1 MGGRENKRPKKKS
14 IKAKVT
20 SKFSEKRLES
30 RMGKK
35 QKKGMA
41 GPSTEFVTRSHA
53 LKKLQVTLK
62 DFRRLCILKG
72 IYPRVPEKTPK
83 NGTGKIF
90 YDIKDLTYLNHEP
103 LLNKF
108 REFKSFMK
116 KIRKSS
122 GRNEIEKA
130 RQRDALKPQM
140 TLDHLVK
147 ERYPRFVDALRD
159 LDDCLCMIHLF
170 AALPSVGRVTA
181 SHTIKCQE
189 LTRQWQY
196 YVAKSHCLSKT
207 FVSIKGYY
215 FQATVL
221 GEQIT
226 WLVPHKFTQQVPKEV
241 DLRVMV
247 TFLDFYEV
255 FLKFVLYKLF
265 SMENLSYPPTIDKK
279 LNDAGSCLLAVRT
292 EGQSVDAAANN
303 PDMVTVALKG
313 SEGGDADADMDVDET
328 SAAGASKGK
337 AGKGSKQKA
346 SAAAVTTM
354 ESKLATLGAKL
365 DNMPD
370 FDEYELSEAE
380 KAEKLPVEEL
390 SAAFKGFQEED
401 DHVGEEERTVFSTVE
416 SQEKTK
422 RLFSGLRFFCNREV
436 PLDWMQLCIISHGGQ
451 VGWDG
456 ETTPFAA
463 DNDGITHQIVD
474 RPLKADA
481 RKDREYIQPQW
492 VFDSVNAQLLLPV
505 KRYLAGEKL
514 PPHLSPFV
522 DDSKEGYLPKYR
534 QEIRTLQA
542 AAGIKV
548 APTLALSGGEGS
560 ADKAAA
566 AAAGEGRGKGKED
579 HAAEVRKERGGKAYS
594 ASKEELD
601 EGEGDEEEDDDEDD
615 EEDDEEESEDEDE
628 EEDEVGDAFEG
639 DSDDDDDDDDSSSDE
654 SSDEEDKGDK
664 VDDSAPRRT
673 LEVNQ
678 ATSKGSKGIE
688 FAEKEDAITEVS
700 RLLTICPALPCPAL
714 ESDRCF

>member
-20 SKFSEKRLES
+20 SKFSEKRLQS
-30 RMGKK
+30 RHGKK

-41 GPSTEFVTRSHA
+41 GPSTEFVTRSYA

-83 NGTGKIF
+83 NGSGKIF

-108 REFKSFMK
+108 REFKAFMK

-130 RQRDALKPQM
+130 RQRDALKPVM

-181 SHTIKCQE
+181 SHTTKCQE
-189 LTRQWQY
+189 LSRQWQY
-196 YVAKSHCLSKT
+196 YVAKSHSLSKV

-255 FLKFVLYKLF
+255 FMKFVLYKLF
-265 SMENLSYPPTIDKK
+265 SMENLSYPPTIDKR

-292 EGQSVDAAANN
+292 ESQSVDATGNN
-303 PDMVTVALKG
+303 PDMVTAAVKG
-313 SEGGDADADMDVDET
+313 SDGEGGSADTDMAVNE
-328 SAAGASKGK
+328 SASSASKGK
-337 AGKGSKQKA
+337 GKSGNSGTKKA
-346 SAAAVTTM
+346 SSAAVTTM

-365 DNMPD
+365 ESMPD

-390 SAAFKGFQEED
+390 SAAFKGFQDEEE
-401 DHVGEEERTVFSTVE
+401 HVGEEERTVFSTVE
-416 SQEKTK
+416 SQEKAK
-422 RLFSGLRFFCNREV
+422 RLFHGLRFFCNREV
-436 PLDWMQLCIISHGGQ
+436 PLEWMQLLIISHGGQ

-456 ETTPFAA
+456 ETSPFPA
-463 DNDGITHQIVD
+463 DNDGITHQVVD
-474 RPLKADA
+474 RPLKADV
-481 RKDREYIQPQW
+481 RKDREYVQPQW

-505 KRYLAGEKL
+505 KRYLAGQKL

-534 QEIRTLQA
+534 HEIRTLQA

-548 APTLALSGGEGS
+548 APTVALARGEGG
-560 ADKAAA
+560 ADAKAAA
-566 AAAGEGRGKGKED
+566 GASEAEGKGKGADD
-579 HAAEVRKERGGKAYS
+579 HASEVRKERGGKSYS
-594 ASKEELD
+594 ASKEQLDGEDEED
-601 EGEGDEEEDDDEDD
+601 EGD
-615 EEDDEEESEDEDE
+615 DDEEEEGSEDE
-628 EEDEVGDAFEG
+628 EEDEEEEEEEEEDSEEDEGAFEE
-639 DSDDDDDDDDSSSDE
+639 DSDDDNDSSDDD

-673 LEVNQ
+673 LELNQ
-678 ATSKGSKGIE
+678 ATSKGSRGIE
-688 FAEKEDAITEVS
+688 FAANEESMTEVG
-700 RLLTICPALPCPAL
+700 TP
-714 ESDRCF
+714 